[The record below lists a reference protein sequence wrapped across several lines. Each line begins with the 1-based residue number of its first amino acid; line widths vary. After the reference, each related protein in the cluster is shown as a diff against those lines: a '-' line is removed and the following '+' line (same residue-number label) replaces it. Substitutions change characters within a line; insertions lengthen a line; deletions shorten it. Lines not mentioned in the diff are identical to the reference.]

1 MITSL
6 LYIVFLRAYKSS
18 LVVSHSSLVISH
30 SSLVISHSSLVI
42 SHSSLVI
49 SHSSLVISHSSLFK
63 YFFHGKSTKNKIENT
78 QPPHTCPVGEYG
90 GEAGAHLGDRN
101 KAFSP

>member
-1 MITSL
+1 MFFYKYMITSV
-6 LYIVFLRAYKSS
+6 LYIVFLRAYK
-18 LVVSHSSLVISH
+18 

-63 YFFHGKSTKNKIENT
+63 YFFHGKSTKNKIEDT
-78 QPPHTCPVGEYG
+78 
-90 GEAGAHLGDRN
+90 
-101 KAFSP
+101 

>member
-1 MITSL
+1 MITSV

-18 LVVSHSSLVISH
+18 LVISH
-30 SSLVISHSSLVI
+30 SSLVTRHLSLVTC
-42 SHSSLVI
+42 HLSLVTC
-49 SHSSLVISHSSLFK
+49 HLSLVTCHLSFVTRHLSLFK

-90 GEAGAHLGDRN
+90 GESGVHLGDRN